1 MAHYCIIIK
10 IPRFLVL
17 LLSKQLHI
25 FVVRYNNTQ
34 IKIYQNNNIMI
45 VFTLHKKTGRA
56 NFPISVES
64 NNVERKMF
72 ALLFDYVGI
81 DIAIDASSW
90 CDLACVG
97 DVYEHEMFTIVCEE
111 SEIMHL

>member
-1 MAHYCIIIK
+1 
-10 IPRFLVL
+10 
-17 LLSKQLHI
+17 
-25 FVVRYNNTQ
+25 
-34 IKIYQNNNIMI
+34 MI

-90 CDLACVG
+90 CAENSMLVAPHAR
-97 DVYEHEMFTIVCEE
+97 YIVTQRKK
-111 SEIMHL
+111 L